1 MLSLYVGKTAA
12 QVVTDGV
19 TTAKNV
25 LLAAVLIFLI
35 SSVSYAALFL
45 GKTENTTK
53 PATPINVACVGDSIT
68 EWSGY
73 PADLQALLGDDY
85 SVGNFGVAESAVSA
99 NWFKPYINQTA
110 FQEAKDFKPSII
122 VIMLGTNDAH
132 THQSTSSFASD
143 YKQLISEYNGLDSQP
158 RIYLVK
164 PPPIYENK
172 LELSGTNLQEDVLP
186 SIEQVA
192 NEFSLP
198 VVDVN
203 SALTDHPE
211 YFADGVHPN
220 SEGAMVIANE
230 IWEAL
235 TINEELTGLPMDTPI
250 EGSW

>member
-1 MLSLYVGKTAA
+1 M
-12 QVVTDGV
+12 

-25 LLAAVLIFLI
+25 LLAAVLIVLI
-35 SSVSYAALFL
+35 TSVSYAALFL
-45 GKTENTTK
+45 RKPEKPK

-73 PADLQALLGDDY
+73 TTDLQALLGKDY
-85 SVGNFGVAESAVSA
+85 SVGNFGVAGSAVSSS
-99 NWFKPYINQTA
+99 WSKPYMKQDA
-110 FQEAKDFKPSII
+110 FRETKDFKPSII

-132 THQSTSSFASD
+132 THQSTSSFAAD
-143 YKQLISEYNGLDSQP
+143 YENLINEYNVLDSQP

-164 PPPIYENK
+164 PPPIYDNE
-172 LELSGTNLQEDVLP
+172 LELSDTNLQEEVLP

-203 SALTDHPE
+203 SAMTDHPE
-211 YFADGVHPN
+211 YFEDGVHPN

-235 TINEELTGLPMDTPI
+235 TVNTELTGGPI
-250 EGSW
+250 DNSIENSW

>member
-1 MLSLYVGKTAA
+1 MTGKTAA

-25 LLAAVLIFLI
+25 LLAAILIVLIT
-35 SSVSYAALFL
+35 SVSYAALLL
-45 GKTENTTK
+45 GKPEKPTK

-73 PADLQALLGDDY
+73 TTDLQALLGKDY

-99 NWFKPYINQTA
+99 SWYKPYMKQSA

-143 YKQLISEYNGLDSQP
+143 YEHLINEYNVLDSQP

-164 PPPIYENK
+164 PPPIYENE

-186 SIEQVA
+186 SIEYVA

-203 SALTDHPE
+203 SALAGHPE
-211 YFADGVHPN
+211 YFDDGVHPN
-220 SEGAMVIANE
+220 GEGAVVIANE

-235 TINEELTGLPMDTPI
+235 TVNAELTGGPI
-250 EGSW
+250 DNSIENSW